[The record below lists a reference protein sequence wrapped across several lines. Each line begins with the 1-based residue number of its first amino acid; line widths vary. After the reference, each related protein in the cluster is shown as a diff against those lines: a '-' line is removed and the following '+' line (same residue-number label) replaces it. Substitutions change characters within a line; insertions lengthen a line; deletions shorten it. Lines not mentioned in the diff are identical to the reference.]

1 MSLHNLPIQKRHTLH
16 EGIVTTLRRAILDGD
31 FKAGEKLGQEEL
43 AQALGVS
50 RMPIREA
57 LRQLEKEGFLKIE
70 THVGAIVQPFT
81 IDDIEEIYELRA
93 MLEGTAIEKAMKYI
107 TVEEKMELKEL
118 NNAMEQ
124 ALKGQKSEEFITLN
138 TKFHQILRHASNGR
152 RINTII
158 DMLWNG
164 LPPYSPNILPKQM
177 HHSIQEHHELLDAL
191 ENNDVNRV
199 KAITNKHILRTRD
212 ELIEYF
218 REKRGD

>member
-1 MSLHNLPIQKRHTLH
+1 M
-16 EGIVTTLRRAILDGD
+16 
-31 FKAGEKLGQEEL
+31 

-57 LRQLEKEGFLKIE
+57 KRQLEKEGFLKIE
-70 THVGAIVQPFT
+70 IHVDAIVQTFT
-81 IDDIEEIYELRA
+81 IDDIEENYELRS

-158 DMLWNG
+158 DILSNG
-164 LPPYSPNILPKQM
+164 LPPCTLTHLLTYM
-177 HHSIQEHHELLDAL
+177 HMSIQ
-191 ENNDVNRV
+191 
-199 KAITNKHILRTRD
+199 
-212 ELIEYF
+212 
-218 REKRGD
+218 